1 MFGSAPAETMAA
13 YQSKWKLTETIIVR
27 FNSCLLGF
35 YCCRRSSITLFE
47 AAYVGTEEWHVSRSQ
62 FVAKIDV
69 AMGGR
74 AAEEIV
80 FGKDKVETFVE
91 QEEFF

>member
-1 MFGSAPAETMAA
+1 M
-13 YQSKWKLTETIIVR
+13 
-27 FNSCLLGF
+27 
-35 YCCRRSSITLFE
+35 TLFE
-47 AAYVGTEEWHVSRSQ
+47 SAYVGTEEWHVSRSQ

-80 FGKDKVETFVE
+80 FGKDKVERHSSNGNKSFLSRPVIDI
-91 QEEFF
+91 QSLS

>member
-1 MFGSAPAETMAA
+1 
-13 YQSKWKLTETIIVR
+13 
-27 FNSCLLGF
+27 
-35 YCCRRSSITLFE
+35 LFE

>member
-1 MFGSAPAETMAA
+1 M
-13 YQSKWKLTETIIVR
+13 
-27 FNSCLLGF
+27 
-35 YCCRRSSITLFE
+35 TLFQ

-80 FGKDKVETFVE
+80 FGKDKVQTFVK
-91 QEEFF
+91 QK

>member
-1 MFGSAPAETMAA
+1 MYGSSPATKPWQHTNVNKNEMKQELFTF
-13 YQSKWKLTETIIVR
+13 Q
-27 FNSCLLGF
+27 SCLLVL
-35 YCCRRSSITLFE
+35 YCCKVSFMTLFE

-80 FGKDKVETFVE
+80 FGKDKV
-91 QEEFF
+91 Q